1 MMILSICIVSG
12 LLVTA
17 IGFIINLMRK
27 LENAEDYL
35 IELEESNSR
44 YKSFF
49 ESIRKK
55 SNNNYSYMRQL
66 DRLGSF
72 EADDETGTVF
82 EQLNQVVTNL
92 QKEFNAKK
100 KESK

>member
-17 IGFIINLMRK
+17 LGFIINLMRK

-35 IELEESNSR
+35 TELEESNSR

-72 EADDETGTVF
+72 EADDETGVIFNTLKDIV
-82 EQLNQVVTNL
+82 EELN
-92 QKEFNAKK
+92 KEFNGT
-100 KESK
+100 EED

>member
-17 IGFIINLMRK
+17 IGVIINLMRK

-55 SNNNYSYMRQL
+55 SNNNYSYIRQL

-72 EADDETGTVF
+72 ESDDETGVIFNTLKDIV
-82 EQLNQVVTNL
+82 EELN
-92 QKEFNAKK
+92 KEFNGT
-100 KESK
+100 EED

>member
-72 EADDETGTVF
+72 EADDETGVIFNTLKDIV
-82 EQLNQVVTNL
+82 EELN
-92 QKEFNAKK
+92 KEFNGT
-100 KESK
+100 EED